1 MATYVGAEEPAP
13 AEATAQESTT
23 TTTQEPTTTTQAPTT
38 TQPTTAAVQSLGL
51 TIGPLGH
58 TNPPQFEECKPTG
71 SVNPWESDERA
82 DPSGDC
88 TDGNIGQGN
97 DAAVLAQ
104 CTGVFG
110 SSVTNF
116 YNSGTAAGTG
126 NEDVSGVI
134 SDHSPAGTQVNVTPD
149 PGVVIDGVF
158 VKAGGGYN
166 AYIGNE
172 TNMIGPMV
180 GNWDSND
187 NQPSPNFAD
196 ISHYVVCYHFS
207 EVLEETGGLDV
218 TKSIVGDAPANTTFT
233 VNIDCETDDTG
244 DGTLVFDEDG
254 TLTNAGTIDSLP
266 ITGLPVGTSCTITEP
281 DNGGADSVNITGSPA
296 VITAD
301 TNQEVDVENTFQEE
315 EPDTGGLDVTKSIV
329 GDAPANTTFTV
340 NIDCETDDTG
350 DGTLVFD
357 EDGTLTNA
365 GTIDSL
371 PITGLPVGTSCTI
384 TEPDNGGADSVN
396 ITGSPA
402 VITADTNQD
411 VDVEN
416 TFIEVGGDF
425 TVRLD
430 VDKQVVGS
438 VAPAIGTQF
447 VVHVSCTGDATVE
460 EDLTFTYPNGLG
472 VQSIT
477 EQIPSLGDLTC
488 TVTETDPG
496 GVILQ
501 GYKIDGGALQQ
512 GAPTI
517 VLDLNRTNAGVTVVN
532 DPSKGTEVGG
542 SSVTVLPFTGSTT
555 EILLKSAV
563 WLLIIGAVAW
573 LVTRRRRVTML
584 G

>member
-13 AEATAQESTT
+13 AEATALESTT

-38 TQPTTAAVQSLGL
+38 TQPTTAGVQSLGL
-51 TIGPLGH
+51 TIGPLSH

-88 TDGNIGQGN
+88 TDGNIGEGN

-116 YNSGTAAGTG
+116 YNSGNADGTG

-180 GNWDSND
+180 GNWDSSD

-207 EVLEETGGLDV
+207 EVVEETGGLDV
-218 TKSIVGDAPANTTFT
+218 TKTIVGSAPGSATFT
-233 VNIDCETDDTG
+233 VDVDCDDDDF
-244 DGTLVFDEDG
+244 DGTLVFDNTG
-254 TLTNAGTIDSLP
+254 TLTIDGTIDSLP
-266 ITGLPVGTSCTITEP
+266 ITGIPVGTSCTITET
-281 DNGGADSVNITGSPA
+281 DDGGADSVVITGSPA
-296 VITAD
+296 VIVAD
-301 TNQEVDVENTFQEE
+301 TNQT
-315 EPDTGGLDVTKSIV
+315 
-329 GDAPANTTFTV
+329 
-340 NIDCETDDTG
+340 
-350 DGTLVFD
+350 
-357 EDGTLTNA
+357 
-365 GTIDSL
+365 
-371 PITGLPVGTSCTI
+371 
-384 TEPDNGGADSVN
+384 
-396 ITGSPA
+396 
-402 VITADTNQD
+402 

-416 TFIEVGGDF
+416 TFIEVGGII
-425 TVRLD
+425 TARLD
-430 VDKQVVGS
+430 VDKEVVGT
-438 VAPAIGTQF
+438 VTPAATTQF

-460 EDLTFTYPNGLG
+460 EDLTFTYPGGLG

-477 EQIPSLGDLTC
+477 EQIPTLGSLTC
-488 TVTETDPG
+488 TVTETGPG
-496 GVILQ
+496 GVILD
-501 GYKIDGGALQQ
+501 GYKIDGGAIQQ
-512 GAPTI
+512 SAPVI
-517 VLDLNRTNAGVTVVN
+517 VLDLGRLSARVTVVN
-532 DPSKGTEVGG
+532 DPSNEIEVGG
-542 SSVTVLPFTGSTT
+542 ISVTDVLPFTGSATA
-555 EILLKSAV
+555 ILLKSAV
-563 WLLIIGAVAW
+563 WLLVIGGAAY
-573 LVTRRRRVTML
+573 LVGRRRREAL
-584 G
+584 QA